1 MNSKKNLYL
10 ICSGTTKNDIIDSI
24 NNNYNKYNK
33 KSIFNFFLSKGN
45 DKKKS
50 NSSAK
55 SLNKSKTSILD
66 VIGIKELYLCQE
78 NNKNKKFLNDTGN
91 IYSSLDYST
100 IESTFVLFESFKN
113 TTIYPLPYMANNT
126 NLTADSLN
134 RMKRSI
140 GDYDID
146 NNTTEVKNYW
156 NGKMENRDIGSNL
169 SAIKNFI
176 STINWKFPTEIIKTN
191 KSSINTYNFK
201 NFERILHTI
210 ILNESPYED
219 TFIFVVNS
227 DLLVDMLKSVKSFK
241 YNKKEDIIERSSVWN
256 FTLDVDL
263 NNNRVTYTDVIK
275 SYPTEYNYEPLKRNR
290 DTYQYSMF
298 DKNFILFNSRTLIP
312 LQYLKNMSFKSFSNN
327 QKNTIKSILFKK
339 KEKSN
344 NKNNV
349 NKNNSN
355 NMNNNKNKKNSTTV
369 KKYTFENL
377 I

>member
-45 DKKKS
+45 NKKKS
-50 NSSAK
+50 NSSVK

-78 NNKNKKFLNDTGN
+78 NNKNKKFLNDTGTV
-91 IYSSLDYST
+91 YSSLDYST
-100 IESTFVLFESFKN
+100 IESTFVLLESIKN

-126 NLTADSLN
+126 NLTPDSLN

-140 GDYDID
+140 GEYDID
-146 NNTTEVKNYW
+146 NDTTEVKNYW

-169 SAIKNFI
+169 SAIKNFV
-176 STINWKFPTEIIKTN
+176 STINWKFPTNIIKTN

-227 DLLVDMLKSVKSFK
+227 DLIIDMLKSVKSFK
-241 YNKKEDIIERSSVWN
+241 YNRKEDIIERSSVWN
-256 FTLDVDL
+256 FTLNVDL
-263 NNNRVTYTDVIK
+263 NNGKITYMDVIK

-312 LQYLKNMSFKSFSNN
+312 VQYLKNMSFKSFSNN

-339 KEKSN
+339 N
-344 NKNNV
+344 QKNNDK
-349 NKNNSN
+349 NSNGKKNNI
-355 NMNNNKNKKNSTTV
+355 NNNKNKNKKNNTTV

-377 I
+377 M